1 MRKRDPEALLV
12 LRAELERDLAAL
24 EKIVKENL
32 QAVQRIEQGARESL
46 DYAALGYTIHNV
58 YCLMENS
65 FLRIAKFY
73 ENSLEKESWH
83 RDLLWRMT
91 LNIPGFR
98 PALLNEET
106 ASLIDEL
113 RSFRHVFRNLYQIGI
128 KPEKV
133 MAVQSL
139 VPEAVERFR
148 EAVEQYINRLNILVE
163 EEE

>member
-148 EAVEQYINRLNILVE
+148 EAVEEYINRLNILVE

>member
-113 RSFRHVFRNLYQIGI
+113 RSFRHVFRNLYQTGI

-148 EAVEQYINRLNILVE
+148 EAVEEYINRLKILVE